1 VSASQIGALLGSSR
15 PQNIL
20 LVIDTCV
27 AGQIAAVIGDA
38 AQRAARAENSRDPFL
53 PFAQVTISSTFGL
66 SPAQDGKFVDAFL
79 RTVADESWTGANL
92 AWINL
97 EQLVKGINEDLR
109 TSSAGQRVAWTQ
121 WANDEIQ
128 LIPNP
133 NVGRRSRSQL
143 FNDEDFAAHFD
154 PASRGVSR
162 SESGS
167 FFTGRIEEL
176 TRVNAWLRRT
186 VVSAP
191 VGTTRSVSPD
201 DMMVITGSAGTGK
214 SALLSRIA
222 VLSSPTLREQS
233 LRESPPPPDAV
244 PMPGALDAIIWC
256 RGKTQHQIIAEVAR
270 AMGGSAAT
278 PDSLLALAKM
288 RSEPLVIAVDA
299 LDESVGGEAERIARD
314 VLAAVSRDSPVRFL
328 VATRRRPVGGGNTNL
343 LAQLGVDERAIID
356 LDVAQNRQEDMTSY
370 VASRLSARGFAAGE
384 GDEGTKLA
392 GAIAEAAGKSFLVAS
407 IAARIAVPGEEDK
420 FQLPSEVGEAL
431 AAYLD
436 RLPDPEYAR
445 DVLRPLAWAQGP
457 GLPWGKIWP
466 MLAERLKT
474 GSTAPIDDAAIAAT
488 LDAAGDLVVESDDA
502 GEPVYR
508 LFHEALAEHFR
519 AAMPSPQVAD
529 DLVAH
534 GLLDIK
540 EDRLWEDVPRYVR
553 TYLPAYLTRAGLAD
567 ELIALLLDPT
577 WIRQRR
583 LDTGDSLAV
592 LRDVD
597 AACAKFRKLGRSSD
611 VAQLSYQY
619 SQLMTRALP
628 PLISILA
635 HAGQRLRADAMA
647 GNLEDIADRMITY
660 RSLATI
666 RGRDGDAAAAGRYAL
681 EVLRGVSAMHADHR
695 PMAWCWAAEA
705 FIAVGQREQARHAAR
720 EALAA
725 VAANDEWDQQNGL
738 FWAAMAAR
746 ASGDDAA
753 RKAVA
758 DRIDL
763 LLGESAIF
771 RNQILQAAAVA
782 GCTDFL
788 KAKFAQFMALD
799 PEADSPIRVGNL
811 GLALADAGLDE
822 EMAQLIARVG
832 ATRPSGEPDS
842 LKRWAWALART
853 GRLEAAVDA
862 LAYIGDPIERSKA
875 LARIASFIGPSRK
888 MDLIERLAQLI
899 DAESPEIG
907 SRTEARLILA
917 YWTLGKREDALRRA
931 ERAIAANPRP
941 GIMLDPRADSRAEP
955 LGTPDEKGAKT
966 ARRAMISSRAPAS
979 DEASCTA
986 AEAAAEAGDFAAA
999 RSIATKIEIPRY
1011 RAQALNAIVRKDSD
1025 ERSAEDAWMEALIG
1039 ALRVGRALVEDTVAI
1054 MLERWQR
1061 TDRWDDCVALTI
1073 SLHGVDF
1080 TWQREFFSDE
1090 YLAVRT
1096 AFEPGPTRTLVLDR
1110 LMLAPIRLGANLSA
1124 NDDEDLRKEK
1134 VRETWERD
1142 SDVDRLFALGIMI
1155 GNENLALAD
1164 LIVEGIR
1171 NSRSAFEQYYAL
1183 RAAYNA
1189 VTPPGA
1195 VPRSWMRLTG
1205 PEKVAIV
1212 QAINDELA
1220 QLPRADGGP
1229 AWLQARG
1236 NRGKIAKRILAQ
1248 LVDGVEER
1256 RTRGEWSDDRL

>member
-1 VSASQIGALLGSSR
+1 
-15 PQNIL
+15 
-20 LVIDTCV
+20 
-27 AGQIAAVIGDA
+27 
-38 AQRAARAENSRDPFL
+38 
-53 PFAQVTISSTFGL
+53 
-66 SPAQDGKFVDAFL
+66 
-79 RTVADESWTGANL
+79 
-92 AWINL
+92 
-97 EQLVKGINEDLR
+97 
-109 TSSAGQRVAWTQ
+109 
-121 WANDEIQ
+121 
-128 LIPNP
+128 
-133 NVGRRSRSQL
+133 
-143 FNDEDFAAHFD
+143 
-154 PASRGVSR
+154 
-162 SESGS
+162 
-167 FFTGRIEEL
+167 
-176 TRVNAWLRRT
+176 
-186 VVSAP
+186 
-191 VGTTRSVSPD
+191 
-201 DMMVITGSAGTGK
+201 
-214 SALLSRIA
+214 
-222 VLSSPTLREQS
+222 LSSPTLREQS
-233 LRESPPPPDAV
+233 LRESPPPPDTV
-244 PMPGALDAIIWC
+244 PMPGALDATIWC

-270 AMGGSAAT
+270 AMRGSAAT

-299 LDESVGGEAERIARD
+299 LDEAVGGEAERIASD
-314 VLAAVSRDSPVRFL
+314 VLAAVARDSPVRFL
-328 VATRRRPVGGGNTNL
+328 VATRRHPVGGGNRNL
-343 LAQLGVDERAIID
+343 LAQLGVDEREIID

-370 VASRLSARGFAAGE
+370 VASRLSARGFATGE

-392 GAIAEAAGKSFLVAS
+392 GTIAEAAGKSFLVAS

-420 FQLPSEVGEAL
+420 FQLPTEVGEAL

-519 AAMPSPQVAD
+519 AAMPSLQVAD

-567 ELIALLLDPT
+567 ELIAVLLDPT

-635 HAGQRLRADAMA
+635 RAGQRVRADAMA

-666 RGRDGDAAAAGRYAL
+666 HGRNGDAARYAL
-681 EVLRGVSAMHADHR
+681 EVLRGVPAMHADHR

-705 FIAVGQREQARHAAR
+705 FIAVGQREQASHAVS

-758 DRIDL
+758 ERIDL
-763 LLGESAIF
+763 LFGESAIF

-782 GCTDFL
+782 GCADFL

-799 PEADSPIRVGNL
+799 PEAHSPIRVGNL

-832 ATRPSGEPDS
+832 ATRPPGEPDS
-842 LKRWAWALART
+842 LKRWAWALAHT

-862 LAYIGDPIERSKA
+862 LAYIDDPIERSKA
-875 LARIASFIGPSRK
+875 LARIAGFIGPSSK

-931 ERAIAANPRP
+931 ERAIAADARP
-941 GIMLDPRADSRAEP
+941 GIMLDPRADSSAEP
-955 LGTPDEKGAKT
+955 LGTPDERGAKT

-986 AEAAAEAGDFAAA
+986 AQASAEAGDFAAA
-999 RSIATKIEIPRY
+999 RSIAAKIEIPRY
-1011 RAQALNAIVRKDSD
+1011 RAQAFNAIVSKDSD
-1025 ERSAEDAWMEALIG
+1025 ERSAEDAWMEALIA

-1054 MLERWQR
+1054 MLERWKR
-1061 TDRWDDCVALTI
+1061 ADRWDECVALTK

-1110 LMLAPIRLGANLSA
+1110 LMLAPIALGGNLLV

-1142 SDVDRLFALGIMI
+1142 SDGDRLFALGIMI
-1155 GNENLALAD
+1155 GNMNLALAD
-1164 LIVEGIR
+1164 LIVDGIR

-1195 VPRSWMRLTG
+1195 VPMSWMRLTG
-1205 PEKVAIV
+1205 PEKAAIV

-1220 QLPRADGGP
+1220 QLPRADGSP

-1236 NRGKIAKRILAQ
+1236 NRGRIAKRILAQ

-1256 RTRGEWSDDRL
+1256 RTWGEWSDDRL